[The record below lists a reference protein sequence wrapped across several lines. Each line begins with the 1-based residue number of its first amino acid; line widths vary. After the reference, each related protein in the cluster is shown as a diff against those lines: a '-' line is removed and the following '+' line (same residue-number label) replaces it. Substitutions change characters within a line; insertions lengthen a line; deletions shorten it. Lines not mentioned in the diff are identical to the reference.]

1 MASFVWVAVHVGCVS
16 SRVAARPLF
25 VSDVDRGCAGHCCS
39 PKFVSERLLCH
50 AILGRQGGKEL
61 IMAVDV
67 STEFISPLLDFSTK
81 SVFFRV
87 DKVCTLLHTHTW
99 WFKFIGWYFSGLGGL
114 VASWLWLIA

>member
-87 DKVCTLLHTHTW
+87 DKVCTLLLTHT
-99 WFKFIGWYFSGLGGL
+99 LGGL
-114 VASWLWLIA
+114 SSLVGISVGLVGWLLAGCG